1 MIHDR
6 VAIGEV
12 KKLTEEDYY
21 VRGCTALL
29 DAVGGAWKADIDR
42 DYEKRG
48 KKNGKK
54 NGRSVK

>member
-12 KKLTEEDYY
+12 KKLTEDDYY

-29 DAVGGAWKADIDR
+29 DVAGGAWKADIDR

-48 KKNGKK
+48 KKNGRRAK
-54 NGRSVK
+54 